1 MSDSSNPDRRS
12 FLRSLTR
19 LGLGGLLAGGVG
31 WLSLRSGRA
40 CLRNFR
46 CRDCPHLA
54 DCGEPQAMMMR
65 KYGDKES
72 PRANG

>member
-1 MSDSSNPDRRS
+1 MSDESNGRRG
-12 FLRSLTR
+12 FFRSLAR
-19 LGLGGLLAGGVG
+19 WGLGGVLTGGVG
-31 WLSLRSGRA
+31 WLSLRAGRA
-40 CLRNFR
+40 CLRDFR

-65 KYGDKES
+65 KHGDKES